1 MEIFAKSGRLLHD
14 GRQKKIVLERNGIK
28 ILGKNEEI
36 NKLDLIREKIL
47 LFERQSKKTG
57 GQGTQEEETFANC
70 RSDKV
75 LVN

>member
-36 NKLDLIREKIL
+36 NKLDFIRENSAL
-47 LFERQSKKTG
+47 
-57 GQGTQEEETFANC
+57 
-70 RSDKV
+70 
-75 LVN
+75 